1 MQLMKPHPIELR
13 ERIISAVDQQEGTV
27 VEIAETFEIG
37 ERYVYKLLRL
47 RRETGS
53 VEPRPHGG
61 GASAKLSEKQLL
73 KLGGLVAQRPEATL
87 GELRDQLKKTERVEV
102 STSTISRALAAME
115 LTLKKRRAGQRKQI
129 R

>member
-1 MQLMKPHPIELR
+1 MKPHPIELR
-13 ERIISAVDQQEGTV
+13 ERIISAVDQQDSTV
-27 VEIAETFEIG
+27 VEIAETYDVG

-73 KLGGLVAQRPEATL
+73 KLGDLVAQKPEATL
-87 GELRDQLKKTERVEV
+87 EELRERLKKAERVK
-102 STSTISRALAAME
+102 LAPA
-115 LTLKKRRAGQRKQI
+115 Q
-129 R
+129 

>member
-1 MQLMKPHPIELR
+1 MKPHPIELR
-13 ERIISAVDQQEGTV
+13 ERIISAVDQQDSTV
-27 VEIAETFEIG
+27 VEIAETYDVG

-61 GASAKLSEKQLL
+61 GASGKLGEKQLL
-73 KLGGLVAQRPEATL
+73 KLGDLVAQKPEATL
-87 GELRDQLKKTERVEV
+87 EELRERLKKAERVEV
-102 STSTISRALAAME
+102 STSTISRALTAME

-129 R
+129 Q